1 MWHGQDTKV
10 EITIWSKYSE
20 DIVIRGNY
28 VENLNVYMY
37 LYTEILYRE
46 LNFIDFFQEKIQNF
60 SCFRKFVLYYRFDSR
75 TSRH

>member
-1 MWHGQDTKV
+1 MVMWHGQDTKV

-28 VENLNVYMY
+28 VEDINVYMY

-46 LNFIDFFQEKIQNF
+46 LNFIDFFQEKNKKI
-60 SCFRKFVLYYRFDSR
+60 
-75 TSRH
+75 

>member
-28 VENLNVYMY
+28 VEDINVYMY

-46 LNFIDFFQEKIQNF
+46 LNFIDFFQ
-60 SCFRKFVLYYRFDSR
+60 
-75 TSRH
+75 